1 MIEKNDIKRE
11 RFVKATQ
18 TINKPM
24 YDYETSANNDT
35 GIHFYTGLET
45 FKIFICSQDIRP
57 ICLLFK
63 IFFFQIDNQPISVNY
78 NNPSPMTL
86 KKLWRYLKNYELS
99 RGVFCV

>member
-11 RFVKATQ
+11 RFVKTTQ

-45 FKIFICSQDIRP
+45 YSKF
-57 ICLLFK
+57 LF
-63 IFFFQIDNQPISVNY
+63 VLR
-78 NNPSPMTL
+78 T
-86 KKLWRYLKNYELS
+86 
-99 RGVFCV
+99 

>member
-24 YDYETSANNDT
+24 YDCETSANNDT

-45 FKIFICSQDIRP
+45 FKIFICFQDIRP

-63 IFFFQIDNQPISVNY
+63 IFFFKLTI
-78 NNPSPMTL
+78 NPFQL
-86 KKLWRYLKNYELS
+86 IIIIRLL
-99 RGVFCV
+99 